1 MRFEVGS
8 LVRARGREWVV
19 LPESEGDLYL
29 VRPLGGTDDEI
40 TGIYAPIEEV
50 APARFDLPDPTEI
63 GDHRS
68 CRLLRDAVRLGF
80 RSSAGPFRSFGRIS
94 VEPRH
99 YQLVPLLMA
108 LRLDPVRLL
117 IADDVGIGKT
127 VEACLV
133 ARELL
138 DRGEV
143 HRLAVLCPPQ
153 LAEQWQR
160 ELAEKFHVEAELVLP
175 STISRLERGRALD
188 ESVFDRN
195 PFTIVSTDFIKADRR
210 RDEFLRTCPE
220 LVIVDE
226 AHTCA
231 AAADG
236 RTARHQRY
244 HLMRGL
250 AASPSRHLVLV
261 TATPHSGKDDD
272 FRALLTLLDP
282 AFGTLPED
290 LSGESQRPLR
300 QRLARHFVQRRR
312 ADIRRYLEAE
322 TVFPERTPD
331 LEVAYGLGPEYK
343 RLFERVLRYARQT
356 VTEAGGTRHRQR
368 IRWWSALALL
378 RSLASSPAAAA
389 ATLRERAAPAETATD
404 EEADETGRR
413 TVLDL
418 DDRDGGEQGDL
429 APGGEI
435 GEHAG
440 DAKSHRQQLL
450 AMAREAEALAGAKD
464 AKLQEVIG
472 IVRRLVGEGYQP
484 IVFCRFIP
492 TAEYVAEHLRKAL
505 RGVTIEAVTG
515 LLPPADREARV
526 ERLGT
531 ADRRVLVCTDCLSE
545 GVNLQEHFT
554 AVVHYDLAWNPTR
567 HEQREGR
574 VDRYGQKRATVQMA
588 MVYGRDNRID
598 GIVLDVLLRKHQRIR
613 KTLGVSVPVPVDT
626 NQVIEA
632 IFEGLLLRGQDN
644 TQLVIDEVLSPQQGA
659 FHRRWEGEAE
669 REKRSRTVFAQEAI
683 KVDEVAR
690 ELREVREAIGT
701 GVDLAAFVRDALMAH
716 GAQVQGGAILDVDL
730 RPPEAKVLKD
740 VLPIPGDRDR
750 IRLGFE
756 PTVPEDVM
764 ALVRTHPLVESL
776 ASHVLQSALDPML
789 GGVARRAGVIRTSR
803 VRTRTTLLLLR
814 LRYHLIGGTGTDA
827 APLLAEDCRLIAF
840 EGAPTEARWLAY
852 EAGEAL
858 LDATPDANVA
868 PEQAR
873 EFIRRVVEGMPGLV
887 PRLEAAARDQGQ
899 ALLDAHRRVRQ
910 SAGQRVR
917 GLRVEPILPP
927 DVLGIYVY
935 LPAS

>member
-19 LPESEGDLYL
+19 LPESEGDLYV
-29 VRPLGGTDDEI
+29 VRPLGGTDDEV
-40 TGIYAPIEEV
+40 TGIYALVESIE
-50 APARFDLPDPTEI
+50 PARFDLPDPSRI

-94 VEPRH
+94 VEPRP

-138 DRGEV
+138 DRGEAR
-143 HRLAVLCPPQ
+143 RLAVLCPPQ

-160 ELAEKFHVEAELVLP
+160 ELAEKFHIEAELVLS
-175 STISRLERGRALD
+175 STINRLERGRALD
-188 ESVFDRN
+188 ESVFDQY

-210 RDEFLRTCPE
+210 RDEFLRTCPD

-231 AAADG
+231 AATDG
-236 RTARHQRY
+236 HTARHQRY
-244 HLMRGL
+244 QLMRGL
-250 AASPSRHLVLV
+250 AAKADRHLILV

-272 FRALLTLLDP
+272 FRALLALLDP
-282 AFGTLPED
+282 AFANLPED
-290 LSGESQRPLR
+290 LSGEARRPLR

-312 ADIRRYLEAE
+312 ADIRRYLETE
-322 TVFPERTPD
+322 TVFPERAPD
-331 LEVAYGLGPEYK
+331 LEVVYRLSPDYK

-356 VTEAGGTRHRQR
+356 VTESGGTRHRQR

-389 ATLRERAAPAETATD
+389 ATLRERATPAETATV

-418 DDRDGGEQGDL
+418 DDLAGTEQMDVV
-429 APGGEI
+429 PGAEI

-440 DAKSHRQQLL
+440 DATSHRRQLL
-450 AMAREAEALAGAKD
+450 DMAREAEALAGLKD
-464 AKLQEVIG
+464 TKLQEVTAV
-472 IVRRLVGEGYQP
+472 VRRLVALGHHP

-492 TAEYVAEHLRKAL
+492 TAEYLADHLRKTL
-505 RGVTIEAVTG
+505 RGVTVEAVTG
-515 LLPPADREARV
+515 LLPPSDREARV
-526 ERLGT
+526 EHLGAT
-531 ADRRVLVCTDCLSE
+531 DKRVLVCTDCLSE
-545 GVNLQEHFT
+545 GINLQDHFT

-574 VDRYGQKRATVQMA
+574 VDRYGQPRKTVQMV

-598 GIVLDVLLRKHQRIR
+598 GIVLEVLLRKHQQIR

-632 IFEGLLLRGQDN
+632 IFEGVVLRGRDDA
-644 TQLVIDEVLSPQQGA
+644 QLVIEEVLGPEQGA
-659 FHRRWEGEAE
+659 LHRRWDAEAE
-669 REKRSRTVFAQEAI
+669 RERRSRTVFAQEAI
-683 KVDEVAR
+683 KIDEVST
-690 ELREVREAIGT
+690 ELREVREAIGL
-701 GVDLAAFVRDALMAH
+701 GVDVAAFVRDALVAH
-716 GAQVQGGAILDVDL
+716 GAQVRGGPILDVDL
-730 RPPEAKVLKD
+730 RPSEANTLRD
-740 VLPIPGDRDR
+740 VLPIPDGRDQ

-756 PTVPEDVM
+756 RSAPEDVIS
-764 ALVRTHPLVESL
+764 LVRTHPLVEAL
-776 ASHVLQSALDPML
+776 GSHVLQSALDPLL
-789 GGVARRAGVIRTSR
+789 GGLARRAGAIRTSG

-814 LRYHLIGGTGTDA
+814 LRYHLTREARADA
-827 APLLAEDCRLIAF
+827 VPLLAEDCCLVAF
-840 EGAPTEARWLAY
+840 EGAPAEARWLSL
-852 EAGEAL
+852 EAAQTL
-858 LDATPDANVA
+858 LETTPNGNVL

-873 EFIRRVVEGMPGLV
+873 EFLRRITEGMSELTPHLDAV
-887 PRLEAAARDQGQ
+887 VRQRSQVLLE
-899 ALLDAHRRVRQ
+899 AHRRVRQ

-917 GLRVEPILPP
+917 GLHVEPILPP

-935 LPAS
+935 LPAN